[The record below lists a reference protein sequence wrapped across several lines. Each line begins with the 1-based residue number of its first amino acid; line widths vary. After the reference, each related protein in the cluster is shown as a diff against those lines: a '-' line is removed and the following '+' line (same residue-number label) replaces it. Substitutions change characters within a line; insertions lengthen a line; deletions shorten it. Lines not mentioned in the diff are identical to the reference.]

1 MPCMVIGMPVDR
13 SGETAVEMIASSTMA
28 PPIAKGTAAG
38 PGRDGAG
45 PSTGRSLRTFSRN
58 AQTSVARITVDGVT
72 WIQPTKGPSR
82 AAVKNGMATI
92 QARRAGQGR
101 TAARAARSTPNPM
114 TPTAAATGTCKPL
127 RW

>member
-1 MPCMVIGMPVDR
+1 MVIGMPVDR
-13 SGETAVEMIASSTMA
+13 SGETAVEMIASSTTA
-28 PPIAKGTAAG
+28 PPTARGTAAG
-38 PGRDGAG
+38 PGRDGTG
-45 PSTGRSLRTFSRN
+45 PSTTRRLRRLSRK

-82 AAVKNGMATI
+82 AAVKNGIATI

-101 TAARAARSTPNPM
+101 RAARAATSTPNPI
-114 TPTAAATGTCKPL
+114 TPTAATTGTCRPL